1 MADIRLYKVLLQ
13 EEVVRKVSEDR
24 HCFRGF
30 KHDIC
35 CVASG
40 PSVEFSKHL
49 CLHSLCAVAY
59 VICNLQTKN

>member
-13 EEVVRKVSEDR
+13 EEIVRTVMKSAIVS
-24 HCFRGF
+24 GGL
-30 KHDIC
+30 HDIYF
-35 CVASG
+35 VASG
-40 PSVEFSKHL
+40 PSVEFSEHL